1 MWITAVRT
9 ELTKIFRRTRTYI
22 GFAAI
27 CFLVPLIQIALYIDG
42 ATYLEFSLQNL
53 KEAFQFQGDLL
64 NGYLATYIILVTL
77 YVHIP
82 FLVTLVT
89 GDLLAGEAAT
99 GTFRILLTRPI
110 SRTGL
115 LLAKFSAGLIYT
127 SLLILSMAVL
137 SIGLGII
144 VMGTGDLIVIKNTIY
159 IFSEDDVLWRL
170 VAAFGFGLLAMYTV
184 AALSFMLSS
193 FAENSIGPIMITM
206 TIIIAFIII
215 SAIDL
220 SIFRAV
226 EPLLFT
232 SHMGS
237 WKLFFED
244 PVDHGRIINSALIL
258 LFHVVS
264 FLMVTIFTF
273 RRKDIL
279 T

>member
-53 KEAFQFQGDLL
+53 KEAFQFQGELL

-89 GDLLAGEAAT
+89 GDLLAGEAAA
-99 GTFRILLTRPI
+99 GTFRVILTRPI

-115 LLAKFSAGLIYT
+115 LLAKFTAGLIYT

-137 SIGLGII
+137 SIGMGII

-170 VAAFGFGLLAMYTV
+170 VASFGFGLLAMYTV

-226 EPLLFT
+226 EPFLFT

-244 PVDHGRIINSALIL
+244 PIDTGRIISSSIALSL
-258 LFHVVS
+258 HVIT
-264 FLMVTIFTF
+264 FLMITIFTF